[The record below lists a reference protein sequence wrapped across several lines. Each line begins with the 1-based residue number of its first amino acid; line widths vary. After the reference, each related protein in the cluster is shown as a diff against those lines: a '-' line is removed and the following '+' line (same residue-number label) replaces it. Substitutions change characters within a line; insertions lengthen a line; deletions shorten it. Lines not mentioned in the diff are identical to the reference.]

1 MNKCDV
7 IGTIPV
13 SQWLGGR
20 RRQPNCRAASDEGDV
35 KPEGEAVD
43 VAGLKHVEFERDF
56 DSVQLSFVN
65 LLEIEN
71 VALRLGEANANVE
84 RVHLENV
91 INRMSYC
98 GILTESSLNL
108 QLAA

>member
-1 MNKCDV
+1 MR
-7 IGTIPV
+7 
-13 SQWLGGR
+13 QWLGGR
-20 RRQPNCRAASDEGDV
+20 RRQPNCCAAPDEGDV

-56 DSVQLSFVN
+56 DSVQLSFMN

-84 RVHLENV
+84 RVHLEN
-91 INRMSYC
+91 IFIHSSYG

>member
-1 MNKCDV
+1 MR
-7 IGTIPV
+7 
-13 SQWLGGR
+13 QWLGGR
-20 RRQPNCRAASDEGDV
+20 RRQPNCCAASDEGDV

-56 DSVQLSFVN
+56 DSVQLSFMN

-84 RVHLENV
+84 RVHLKNV
-91 INRMSYC
+91 INCISE
-98 GILTESSLNL
+98 GGVLTESFLNL